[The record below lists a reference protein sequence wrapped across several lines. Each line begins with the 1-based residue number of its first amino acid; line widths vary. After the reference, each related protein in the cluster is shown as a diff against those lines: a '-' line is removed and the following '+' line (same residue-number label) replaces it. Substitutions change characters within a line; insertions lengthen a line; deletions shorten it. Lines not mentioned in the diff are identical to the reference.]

1 MKQLAFMN
9 SPTVYL
15 EINQDFLRAL
25 KGEATLELPL
35 ERAENGRITGPCK
48 ERLASGLK
56 AFLNQKSWQSR
67 LHAICAVG
75 ANGVSLRRLT
85 LPVASGDELHRLLLM
100 QIESEFPLPPNEL
113 AWGYRPIGKLPVTA
127 GPARQEILVAA
138 VKKEALEEYADLLFK
153 CGMNPV
159 FTLAAIARSALCPE
173 PAGTYAIL
181 ELGRHRSELMTFEQ
195 GIPGQVRIFSWG
207 EEATKDDASLDTM
220 AKTIAAA
227 WAGRKLFI
235 SGEPGYRR
243 DLAAQLSRRLMP
255 ATECV
260 RLETTPGGGG
270 SVAIAGLRKTAAQ
283 GGGVP
288 PLMLQVQSKQADGAF
303 NWNEA
308 TFRKWAV
315 AAVIMLCAVLLL
327 PYAEAIVLKPF
338 LTRKLAAF
346 QSQAQRLPAIDTE
359 LDFLQYLRQNQ
370 PPYLDALYLFA
381 KSAPQGSR
389 FDSLSLTRRGEI
401 SMHGSMPNFQ
411 QLADFRAKLIESG
424 FFSDVT
430 VEEQTPSP
438 DRQKVNVRIS
448 AQWADANARASLS
461 VGPSAE
467 EIEKAKDNAG
477 KMPGGMSMPPGMSPT
492 GFPAG
497 VPLSA
502 MPPTVRGSRPSTPGS

>member
-9 SPTVYL
+9 SPVVYL
-15 EINQDFLRAL
+15 EVNQDFLRAL
-25 KGEATLELPL
+25 KDEATLELPL
-35 ERAENGRITGPCK
+35 ERAENGRLTGPCK
-48 ERLASGLK
+48 ERVASGLK
-56 AFLNQKSWQSR
+56 AFLNRKSWQSR
-67 LHAICAVG
+67 VRALCAIS

-85 LPVASGDELHRLLLM
+85 LPMASGDELHRLLLM

-113 AWGYRPIGKLPVTA
+113 AWGYRPLGKLPTAA

-138 VKKEALEEYADLLFK
+138 VKKEALEEYSDLLFK

-159 FTLAAIARSALCPE
+159 FTLAALARSALCPE

-181 ELGRHRSELMTFEQ
+181 ELGRHRSELMTFEL
-195 GIPGQVRIFSWG
+195 GVPGQVRIFSWG
-207 EEATKDDASLDTM
+207 EEATKDDASLDAM
-220 AKTIAAA
+220 AKAIAAA
-227 WAGRKLFI
+227 WSGRKLFI
-235 SGEPGYRR
+235 TGEPGYRR
-243 DLAAQLSRRLMP
+243 DLPAQLARRFP
-255 ATECV
+255 GAECT
-260 RLETTPGGGG
+260 RLEVKPGGGG
-270 SVAIAGLRKTAAQ
+270 SVAILGLKNAAGQ
-283 GGGVP
+283 NGGIA
-288 PLMLQVQSKQADGAF
+288 PLILHVQPKEADGAF
-303 NWNEA
+303 NWNEEA
-308 TFRKWAV
+308 FRKWA
-315 AAVIMLCAVLLL
+315 AAVVILLCAALLL

-338 LTRKLAAF
+338 LNRKLVAF

-359 LDFLQYLRQNQ
+359 LDFLQFLRQNQ

-448 AQWADANARASLS
+448 AQWAAADARASLS
-461 VGPSAE
+461 IGPSTE
-467 EIEKAKDNAG
+467 EIKKAKDNAG
-477 KMPGGMSMPPGMSPT
+477 KMPGGMSMPPGISPG

-502 MPPTVRGSRPSTPGS
+502 MPPTVRGPRPSTPGS